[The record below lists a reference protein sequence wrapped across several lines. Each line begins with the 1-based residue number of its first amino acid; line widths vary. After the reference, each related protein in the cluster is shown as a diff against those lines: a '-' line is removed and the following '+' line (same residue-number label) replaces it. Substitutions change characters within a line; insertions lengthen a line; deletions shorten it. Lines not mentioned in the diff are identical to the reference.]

1 MTRSPRQ
8 PLDAEERALAARL
21 PRPHGR
27 DESGAGIDAR
37 ILAAA
42 HAAAASPL
50 PATPRRRRWIVPAG
64 LAASLCLAV
73 GLAWR
78 VQLAPPDAAPA
89 AAPPM
94 GQAPTA
100 PVDTYPASPQTAITA
115 PQVLPQPAPT
125 VVPAPAPAPAPV
137 PSRSLPAAD
146 TASMIDGMPPAPAS
160 APPTGGIAPT
170 PVTAFP
176 ALPAPPPPVE
186 PAVAPR
192 ALATESVAAPA
203 ARTAPTPAPTPAP
216 APAMAT
222 KVRATPTAVLAQ
234 DAASDAPEADVPPA
248 TADAPEVREAWLRR
262 IGQLQREGRTAEAR
276 ASLAEFR
283 RRYPDV
289 VLPAELRALET
300 PTTEPASQ

>member
-27 DESGAGIDAR
+27 DEPGAGIDAR

-50 PATPRRRRWIVPAG
+50 PATTRRRRWIVPAG

-89 AAPPM
+89 AAPPGM
-94 GQAPTA
+94 GQVPTA

-115 PQVLPQPAPT
+115 PQVQPQPAPT
-125 VVPAPAPAPAPV
+125 VVPVPTPAPAPV
-137 PSRSLPAAD
+137 PSRNLPAAD
-146 TASMIDGMPPAPAS
+146 TASMIDGMSPAPAS
-160 APPTGGIAPT
+160 APPTGRIAPT

-176 ALPAPPPPVE
+176 ALPAPPPPVD

-203 ARTAPTPAPTPAP
+203 ARAAPTPAPTPA
-216 APAMAT
+216 MAA
-222 KVRATPTAVLAQ
+222 KARATPTAVLAQ
-234 DAASDAPEADVPPA
+234 DAASDTPEADVPPA

-300 PTTEPASQ
+300 PTTEPGSE